1 MIRVKPNDI
10 HEGDY
15 VEAQFPCGCI
25 ERGVAVLEDKAPYHC
40 RYRNKRR
47 MMLCEDGKRSGH
59 IITDCAGFRDG
70 TQFFVLTP
78 EEYAIPKKGKCS
90 LKSQK
95 DV

>member
-10 HEGDY
+10 HEGDL

-25 ERGVAVLEDKAPYHC
+25 ERGIAVLERKV
-40 RYRNKRR
+40 RYRSKRR

-78 EEYAIPKKGKCS
+78 EEYAIPKKGKCRLRRDNS
-90 LKSQK
+90 DGK
-95 DV
+95 